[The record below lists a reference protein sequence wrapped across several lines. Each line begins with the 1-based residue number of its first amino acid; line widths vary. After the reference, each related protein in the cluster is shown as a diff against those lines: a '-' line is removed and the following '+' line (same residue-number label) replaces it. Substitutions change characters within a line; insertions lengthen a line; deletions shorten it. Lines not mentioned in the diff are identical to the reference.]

1 MKKEDKKTE
10 KSLPTNIPAQDK
22 DEAEKNG
29 FPGYPHYPASEDIFN
44 NEKEVDLNTEDLT
57 KIKSTEDPNKIE
69 SREDEPEKRN
79 EKDFCEDLT
88 GEDLDVPGSK
98 ADEAKGNSGSE
109 DEENNYYS
117 LGGDN
122 HNDLEDDNG

>member
-1 MKKEDKKTE
+1 MKKEEKKTDELTSKGNKINISSHE
-10 KSLPTNIPAQDK
+10 KDK
-22 DEAEKNG
+22 AEKAG
-29 FPGYPHYPASEDIFN
+29 FPGYPHYPASDDIYN

-57 KIKSTEDPNKIE
+57 KVKTQEDKPG
-69 SREDEPEKRN
+69 KRN
-79 EKDFCEDLT
+79 EKDFREDLT

-117 LGGDN
+117 PGGDN
-122 HNDLEDDNG
+122 HNDLEEDKG

>member
-1 MKKEDKKTE
+1 MKKDEKKVDKLMPSNKE
-10 KSLPTNIPAQDK
+10 ENIPVQK
-22 DEAEKNG
+22 GDEVENNA
-29 FPGYPHYPASEDIFN
+29 FPGYPHYPASDDIFN
-44 NEKEVDLNTEDLT
+44 NEKEVDLNTEDFT
-57 KIKSTEDPNKIE
+57 KVKTQENL
-69 SREDEPEKRN
+69 PEKRN

-122 HNDLEDDNG
+122 HNDLEEDNV